1 MHIVIALIGFVVV
14 YACFAAIILIICS
27 NMEEFKNK
35 EELTETINNF
45 QIEVIKKRSK
55 NN

>member
-1 MHIVIALIGFVVV
+1 
-14 YACFAAIILIICS
+14 
-27 NMEEFKNK
+27 MEEFKNK

>member
-27 NMEEFKNK
+27 NMDKFKNK
-35 EELTETINNF
+35 EELTETINDF